1 LNDALADLQ
10 KVIVKVPLALPPG
23 AVDGLLV
30 LLDGWRHADAAAGAD
45 WVDVVDN
52 AHLAGGLAVQLVGRR
67 FTIGVDLD
75 APPSWVH
82 LHKRG
87 LAGAPEERVAGVVR
101 ATLAEVARLA
111 ADPARPDGVRVL
123 LDRLW
128 IGVNDRVT
136 APNRDDTDA
145 ALAPALSA
153 VGDRL
158 YGAAAWAHERDA
170 DPRARFGWWLRPV
183 APPVSLDALIAR
195 L

>member
-1 LNDALADLQ
+1 VSQALADLQ
-10 KVIVKVPLALPPG
+10 KVFVKVPLLLPPG

-30 LLDGWRHADAAAGAD
+30 LLDGWRHADAATGAD

-67 FTIGVDLD
+67 FTVGVDLD
-75 APPSWVH
+75 APASWVH

-87 LAGAPEERVAGVVR
+87 LEGAPDARLAAVVR
-101 ATLAEVARLA
+101 ATLAEAARLA
-111 ADPARPDGVRVL
+111 ADPARPDGVTML

-145 ALAPALSA
+145 ALAPALRA
-153 VGDRL
+153 AADRL
-158 YGAAAWAHERDA
+158 YGAGAWAHDRDA

-183 APPVSLDALIAR
+183 APPASLDALIAR